1 MRLDPITL
9 QDKATR
15 VKRDHTTRTN
25 RHFFLFDVR
34 RLTRDERYKLQS
46 DEHSVLEPPLP
57 IPNRTVKRDRAND
70 SAHPCVK
77 VGHRQTN
84 PMQTPC
90 SKRCRG
96 FGLYVAGNLKQIALI
111 KPRLVISGNGSSLSR
126 LPIAHAIKR
135 RHQLG
140 KVLALNDLPLGGVNW
155 GGGVF
160 SGMYPVRGCLGWWCA
175 DRTAPGAGLQKR
187 L

>member
-70 SAHPCVK
+70 SALACVK
-77 VGHRQTN
+77 VGHRQTH
-84 PMQTPC
+84 TY
-90 SKRCRG
+90 SKPRRKSLRG
-96 FGLYVAGNLKQIALI
+96 FV
-111 KPRLVISGNGSSLSR
+111 RLLTIHSNQR
-126 LPIAHAIKR
+126 TKNKTA
-135 RHQLG
+135 QLREG
-140 KVLALNDLPLGGVNW
+140 AE
-155 GGGVF
+155 
-160 SGMYPVRGCLGWWCA
+160 RGA
-175 DRTAPGAGLQKR
+175 
-187 L
+187 

>member
-77 VGHRQTN
+77 VGHRQTHPSN
-84 PMQTPC
+84 PPEAQ
-90 SKRCRG
+90 SFRG
-96 FGLYVAGNLKQIALI
+96 FLFGNTE
-111 KPRLVISGNGSSLSR
+111 
-126 LPIAHAIKR
+126 
-135 RHQLG
+135 
-140 KVLALNDLPLGGVNW
+140 
-155 GGGVF
+155 
-160 SGMYPVRGCLGWWCA
+160 
-175 DRTAPGAGLQKR
+175 RTTQKLRKAMSIRGAGISPCALLRDLLADFAQSCSPIVFGHWNAEAR
-187 L
+187 GVEIE